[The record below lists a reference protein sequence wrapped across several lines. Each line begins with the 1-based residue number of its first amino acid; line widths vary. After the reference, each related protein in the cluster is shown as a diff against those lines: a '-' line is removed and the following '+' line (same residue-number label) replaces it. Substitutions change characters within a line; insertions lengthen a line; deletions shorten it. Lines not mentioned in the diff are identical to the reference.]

1 MSGRGLKRHVS
12 ARKNGARL
20 PLRFVAVSVLLVL
33 LIGLSGCTGFY
44 GKNDGLSGCLSVR
57 VSDWKTRAFAAE
69 YYWDG
74 FTFTGTAP
82 LTIDVPDEYK
92 GTPVTA
98 LGGYIGTGVPTPF
111 TVVPSTNSQLELAHA
126 DFVMLSQLEDD
137 TVINYEK
144 LFFTVNIGKNLNNIV
159 LVSRGSIPIRMPD
172 GTVTVYEIDYRFN
185 CSEEN
190 RTFYSRDGILY
201 NRSDDK
207 PVAKLYQSGSG
218 EAG

>member
-1 MSGRGLKRHVS
+1 MSGRGGKRNKT
-12 ARKNGARL
+12 ARKNAMRL
-20 PLRFVAVSVLLVL
+20 LRSFAAVSVLLVL
-33 LIGLSGCTGFY
+33 LIVLSGCTGFY

-74 FTFTGTAP
+74 FTSAET
-82 LTIDVPDEYK
+82 LTIDIPDEYK

-111 TVVPSTNSQLELAHA
+111 TVVPSTNSQLELDHA
-126 DFVMLSQLEDD
+126 DFVVLSQLEDD
-137 TVINYEK
+137 TVINYEEIY
-144 LFFTVNIGKNLNNIV
+144 FTVNIGKNLNNIV
-159 LVSRGSIPIRMPD
+159 LASRGSIPIRMPD
-172 GTVTVYEIDYRFN
+172 GTVTVYEIGYRFN

-190 RTFYSRDGILY
+190 RTFYSSDGILY

>member
-74 FTFTGTAP
+74 FTSAET
-82 LTIDVPDEYK
+82 LTIDIPDEYK

-111 TVVPSTNSQLELAHA
+111 TVVPSTNSQLELDHA
-126 DFVMLSQLEDD
+126 DFVVLSQLEDD
-137 TVINYEK
+137 TVINYEEIY
-144 LFFTVNIGKNLNNIV
+144 FTVNIGKNLKEINSVIRRN
-159 LVSRGSIPIRMPD
+159 IPIRMPD

>member
-1 MSGRGLKRHVS
+1 M
-12 ARKNGARL
+12 RL
-20 PLRFVAVSVLLVL
+20 LRSFAAVSVLLVL
-33 LIGLSGCTGFY
+33 LIVLSGCTGFY

-74 FTFTGTAP
+74 FTSAET
-82 LTIDVPDEYK
+82 LTIDIPDEYK

-111 TVVPSTNSQLELAHA
+111 TVVPSTNSQLELDHA
-126 DFVMLSQLEDD
+126 DFVVLSQLEDD
-137 TVINYEK
+137 TVINYEEIY
-144 LFFTVNIGKNLNNIV
+144 FTVNIGKNLNNIV
-159 LVSRGSIPIRMPD
+159 LASRGSIPIRMPD
-172 GTVTVYEIDYRFN
+172 GTVTVYEIGYRFN

-190 RTFYSRDGILY
+190 RTFYSSDGILY

>member
-20 PLRFVAVSVLLVL
+20 PLCFVAVSVLLVL

-74 FTFTGTAP
+74 FTSAET
-82 LTIDVPDEYK
+82 LTIDIPDEYK

-111 TVVPSTNSQLELAHA
+111 TVVPSTNSQLELDHA
-126 DFVMLSQLEDD
+126 DFVVLSQLEDD
-137 TVINYEK
+137 TVINYEEIY
-144 LFFTVNIGKNLNNIV
+144 FTVNIGKNLKEINSVIRRN
-159 LVSRGSIPIRMPD
+159 IPIRMPD

>member
-1 MSGRGLKRHVS
+1 M
-12 ARKNGARL
+12 RL
-20 PLRFVAVSVLLVL
+20 LRSFAAVSVLLVL

-74 FTFTGTAP
+74 FTSAET
-82 LTIDVPDEYK
+82 LTIDIPDEYK

-111 TVVPSTNSQLELAHA
+111 TVVPSTNSQLELDHA
-126 DFVMLSQLEDD
+126 DFVVLSQLEDD
-137 TVINYEK
+137 TVINYEEIY
-144 LFFTVNIGKNLNNIV
+144 FTVNIGKNLKEINSVIRRN
-159 LVSRGSIPIRMPD
+159 IPIRMPD

>member
-1 MSGRGLKRHVS
+1 MSWRGLKRHVS

-74 FTFTGTAP
+74 FTSAET
-82 LTIDVPDEYK
+82 LTIDIPDEYK

-111 TVVPSTNSQLELAHA
+111 TVVPSTNSQLELDHA
-126 DFVMLSQLEDD
+126 DFVVLSQLEDD
-137 TVINYEK
+137 TVINYEEIY
-144 LFFTVNIGKNLNNIV
+144 FTVNIGKNLKEINSVIRRN
-159 LVSRGSIPIRMPD
+159 IPIRMPD
-172 GTVTVYEIDYRFN
+172 GTVTVYEIDYLFN

>member
-57 VSDWKTRAFAAE
+57 VSDWKTRAFVAE

-74 FTFTGTAP
+74 FTSAET
-82 LTIDVPDEYK
+82 LTIDIPDEYK

-111 TVVPSTNSQLELAHA
+111 TVVPSTNSQLELDHA
-126 DFVMLSQLEDD
+126 DFVVLSQLEDD
-137 TVINYEK
+137 TVINYEEIY
-144 LFFTVNIGKNLNNIV
+144 FTVNIGKNLKEINSVIRRN
-159 LVSRGSIPIRMPD
+159 IPIRMPD

-190 RTFYSRDGILY
+190 RTFYSSDGILY

>member
-1 MSGRGLKRHVS
+1 MSGRGGKRNKT
-12 ARKNGARL
+12 ARKNAMRL
-20 PLRFVAVSVLLVL
+20 LRSFAAVSVLHVL

-74 FTFTGTAP
+74 FTSAET
-82 LTIDVPDEYK
+82 LTIDIPDEYK

-98 LGGYIGTGVPTPF
+98 LGGYTGTGVPTPF
-111 TVVPSTNSQLELAHA
+111 TVVPSTNSQLELDHA
-126 DFVMLSQLEDD
+126 DFVVLSQLEDD
-137 TVINYEK
+137 TVINYEEIY
-144 LFFTVNIGKNLNNIV
+144 FTVNIGKNLKEINSVIRRN
-159 LVSRGSIPIRMPD
+159 IPIRMPD

-190 RTFYSRDGILY
+190 RTFYSSDGILY

>member
-1 MSGRGLKRHVS
+1 M
-12 ARKNGARL
+12 RL
-20 PLRFVAVSVLLVL
+20 LRSFAAVSVLLVL

-74 FTFTGTAP
+74 FTSAET

-111 TVVPSTNSQLELAHA
+111 TVVPSTNSQLELDHA
-126 DFVMLSQLEDD
+126 DFVVLSQLEDD
-137 TVINYEK
+137 TVINYEEIY
-144 LFFTVNIGKNLNNIV
+144 FTVNIGKNLKEINSVIRRN
-159 LVSRGSIPIRMPD
+159 IPIRMPD

>member
-1 MSGRGLKRHVS
+1 MKRHVS

-74 FTFTGTAP
+74 FTSAET
-82 LTIDVPDEYK
+82 LTIDIPDEYK

-111 TVVPSTNSQLELAHA
+111 TVVPSTNSQLELDHA
-126 DFVMLSQLEDD
+126 DFVVLSQLEDD
-137 TVINYEK
+137 TVINYEEIY
-144 LFFTVNIGKNLNNIV
+144 FTVNIGKNLKEINSVIRRN
-159 LVSRGSIPIRMPD
+159 IPIRMPD
-172 GTVTVYEIDYRFN
+172 GTVTVYEIDYLFN